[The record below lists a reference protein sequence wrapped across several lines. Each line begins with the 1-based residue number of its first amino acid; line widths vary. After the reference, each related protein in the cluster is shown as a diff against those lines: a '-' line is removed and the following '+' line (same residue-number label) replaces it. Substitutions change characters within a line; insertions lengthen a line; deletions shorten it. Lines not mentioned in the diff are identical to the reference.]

1 MSLPI
6 IDSPIP
12 LELNEMWS
20 SYMYIVEGFGE
31 DDPEIEKLFHD
42 LYGMTRSS
50 NDSKMIP
57 NEFLELI
64 YERHPYTSEDTNKL
78 YGLIHSLYEY
88 WEIERTF
95 YKSLRKLEKIVSKEF
110 DREFFSF
117 YSTKHVS
124 EDTEEYPIEM
134 LKKIFKVNVKE
145 LV

>member
-20 SYMYIVEGFGE
+20 SYDYLVECFGE
-31 DDPEIEKLFHD
+31 DDPEIEKLFDD
-42 LYGMTRSS
+42 LYGMRRSS

-64 YERHPYTSEDTNKL
+64 YERHEDPNKL
-78 YGLIHSLYEY
+78 YGLVHSLYEY
-88 WEIERTF
+88 WEIEMTL
-95 YKSLRKLEKIVSKEF
+95 YKSLRKLEEIVGKEF
-110 DREFFSF
+110 WESRNLCD
-117 YSTKHVS
+117 
-124 EDTEEYPIEM
+124 DTDEYPMEM